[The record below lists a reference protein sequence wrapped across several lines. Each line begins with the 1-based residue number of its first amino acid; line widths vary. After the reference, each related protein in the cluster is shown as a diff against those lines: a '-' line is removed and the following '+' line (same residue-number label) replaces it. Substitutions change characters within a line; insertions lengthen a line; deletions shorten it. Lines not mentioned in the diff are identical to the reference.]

1 MSRRAPDARKR
12 VLLLVLL
19 GVAVVALPG
28 RLAWSMRSNTVDQT
42 DQLRED
48 VRAVRERVT
57 LAKRDDANQADLK
70 EQLALLG
77 QAMPADA
84 DLPSVVE
91 ALASLAADSGVSWRS
106 SSQAAP
112 AVREAARSGTDQ
124 TTTTV
129 VRPAAG
135 AADAVATGNDT
146 TATTTPADAAGAP
159 TPVTGSFTVEV
170 DVAGTAEALTTYLD
184 KVRTM
189 TRLITVERLS
199 FAWSEA
205 GANAKVVTA
214 HFSLKAYTWA
224 GAPRPASVATSP

>member
-1 MSRRAPDARKR
+1 MSGRSPDDRKR

-28 RLAWSMRSNTVDQT
+28 RLAWNMRSGTVDQT

-48 VRAVRERVT
+48 VRAMRERVT
-57 LAKRDDANQADLK
+57 LAKRDETNRADLE

-77 QAMPADA
+77 RAMPADA

-91 ALASLAADSGVSWRS
+91 ALASLASASGVSWQS

-112 AVREAARSGTDQ
+112 TVREATRAGSDA
-124 TTTTV
+124 TTSTTA
-129 VRPAAG
+129 RPAAG
-135 AADAVATGNDT
+135 TADAVAAGNDT
-146 TATTTPADAAGAP
+146 TATTTADGAASAP

-170 DVAGTAEALTTYLD
+170 DVTGTPQALTSYLD
-184 KVRTM
+184 KVRSL

-199 FAWSEA
+199 FAWNESA
-205 GANAKVVTA
+205 GSAQAVTA

-224 GAPRPASVATSP
+224 GAPRSAAP

>member
-1 MSRRAPDARKR
+1 MTRRSPDDRKR
-12 VLLLVLL
+12 VLLLALL
-19 GVAVVALPG
+19 GVALVALPG
-28 RLAWSMRSNTVDQT
+28 RLAWNMRSSTVDQT

-48 VRAVRERVT
+48 VRAMRERVT
-57 LAKRDDANQADLK
+57 VAKHDQANRADLQ

-91 ALASLAADSGVSWRS
+91 ALASLAAASGVSWQS

-112 AVREAARSGTDQ
+112 SARETTRTGADATTTTTAARSTAAAAAA
-124 TTTTV
+124 V
-129 VRPAAG
+129 AAG
-135 AADAVATGNDT
+135 TDT
-146 TATTTPADAAGAP
+146 TATTTADGTAATP

-170 DVAGTAEALTTYLD
+170 DVTGTPQALTTYLD
-184 KVRTM
+184 KVRTL

-199 FAWSEA
+199 FAWNESA
-205 GANAKVVTA
+205 GNAQPVTA

-224 GAPRPASVATSP
+224 GAPRPASS